1 MAASRFSWSWVKFVV
16 VVGDVWTCHRIL
28 RDRRVAVQLVMGEV
42 GGGGGA
48 RVDLSPDSPT
58 L

>member
-1 MAASRFSWSWVKFVV
+1 M
-16 VVGDVWTCHRIL
+16 WTCHRIL